1 MCAHFPVAL
10 LPNQTLGSTGGAMS
24 KLWAVELMRL
34 HFLWI
39 CVLRL
44 DFPVSEDLMSTKE
57 TLSVV
62 RVFTASPSAFPPGIP
77 PPASNWSWAQAISS
91 PRALA
96 TPSSPSSPPSLPGF
110 CLWLNLLETNTSIAW
125 LAETD
130 SMDSKIEGKLAG
142 RSD

>member
-1 MCAHFPVAL
+1 
-10 LPNQTLGSTGGAMS
+10 MS

-44 DFPVSEDLMSTKE
+44 DFPVSEDHMSTKE

-62 RVFTASPSAFPPGIP
+62 RVFTASPSAFPPWIP

-91 PRALA
+91 PRAST
-96 TPSSPSSPPSLPGF
+96 TPSSPSSSPSLPGL
-110 CLWLNLLETNTSIAW
+110 CLWLNLSETNTFIAW
-125 LAETD
+125 LAEID
-130 SMDSKIEGKLAG
+130 PVDSKIEGKLAG